1 MRRFDWSFSVVWE
14 HRTMIS
20 ICWILKYCKHFL
32 RKDAPHSTDHF
43 SRWMSSRKRLF
54 WRVKQRSNT
63 DFLRWEQKKCAA
75 FPLIV
80 FPIESIPRR
89 LLRIVK
95 HRNNLDNLCGLA
107 RKSRYKSLLEASRR
121 DAHII
126 NKINYNQEK
135 KHRTSVQMLS
145 NLVAKFIPNSC
156 WSH

>member
-1 MRRFDWSFSVVWE
+1 MNE
-14 HRTMIS
+14 LTETI
-20 ICWILKYCKHFL
+20 ILKGKEV
-32 RKDAPHSTDHF
+32 
-43 SRWMSSRKRLF
+43 M
-54 WRVKQRSNT
+54 QI
-63 DFLRWEQKKCAA
+63 FLRWEQKKCAA

-89 LLRIVK
+89 LFRIVK

-126 NKINYNQEK
+126 NKINHNQQK

-145 NLVAKFIPNSC
+145 NLVAKFIPKPMPESLTMLKNIVCSGSMPMSEIGRFLDSPSQVFYVNC
-156 WSH
+156 WF